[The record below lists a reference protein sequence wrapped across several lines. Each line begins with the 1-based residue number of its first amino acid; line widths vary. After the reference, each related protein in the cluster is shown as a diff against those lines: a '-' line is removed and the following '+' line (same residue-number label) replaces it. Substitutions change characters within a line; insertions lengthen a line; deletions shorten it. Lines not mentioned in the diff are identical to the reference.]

1 MAMTASDLLSNADA
15 FRRCYPNWPRA
26 NPEPG
31 AAPDGPSWLEAGR
44 IATRFVCGLLTAAE
58 AVALLQRA
66 GCTEQEA
73 WDHLADWQ
81 KPVTSFIDPD
91 DEYRQERADYA

>member
-1 MAMTASDLLSNADA
+1 MATTASATLRPTPS
-15 FRRCYPNWPRA
+15 
-26 NPEPG
+26 
-31 AAPDGPSWLEAGR
+31 GPSWLEAGR

-73 WDHLADWQ
+73 WGRLAEWQ
-81 KPVTSFIDPD
+81 QPVTSFIDA
-91 DEYRQERADYA
+91 DEAYAAERADYDAGEG